1 MSIHTNYP
9 LFIEVKLQ
17 IFIVTLYI
25 IEVHTWEQVLSYN
38 EHTICMQHIP
48 TMAHFATGNNY
59 EATGLSWSEG
69 LCILCK
75 ITYIFCSG
83 M

>member
-1 MSIHTNYP
+1 MSRNLSYP
-9 LFIEVKLQ
+9 LFIKVKLQ

-25 IEVHTWEQVLSYN
+25 IEVHTWEQALSYN
-38 EHTICMQHIP
+38 EHTTCMQHIP
-48 TMAHFATGNNY
+48 KMVHFATGNNY
-59 EATGLSWSEG
+59 EATGQSQAEG

-75 ITYIFCSG
+75 IIYTFCSG